1 MKPRLRI
8 LVCSTRPG
16 RVGPRIA
23 EWALEVASEHAGFDA
38 DLLDIAAF
46 NLPVFDEPEHPRL
59 GNYRHPHTR
68 AWSGAVDSADAFLF
82 VMPEYNYGPPPSLL
96 NALNY
101 LVREWQYKALGFVS
115 YGGISGGMRA
125 VQVTKQLVSTYKM
138 VPMLEAVALPNVA
151 QQLTEDR
158 FQPLPI
164 HTESAWVMLE
174 ELHRWSVALAPL
186 RKPQQTKVTS

>member
-1 MKPRLRI
+1 MRPRLRI

-23 EWALEVASEHAGFDA
+23 EWALEAASAHARFDA

-46 NLPVFDEPEHPRL
+46 ELPVFDEPEHPRL
-59 GNYRHPHTR
+59 GNYRHAHTR
-68 AWSGAVDSADAFLF
+68 AWSAAVDSADAFLF
-82 VMPEYNYGPPPSLL
+82 VMPEYNHGPPPSLL

-151 QQLTEDR
+151 QHLGGSR
-158 FQPLPI
+158 FEPLPV
-164 HTESAWVMLE
+164 HTESARVMLD
-174 ELHRWSVALAPL
+174 ELYRWTIALASL
-186 RKPQQTKVTS
+186 RNSQETKVTS